1 MSRPVAGVDIPVA
14 RAILEYNMKRLV
26 PSTKR
31 AAVLMSDIPMESS
44 SYISKLDYILLNVN
58 PNSQIVRLISSTIE
72 YADES
77 ESLQRALDLD
87 LEYVQLQHMCLW
99 DYACNFFMLGNWK
112 SALDCFSI
120 LKDESNWSR
129 AVYT

>member
-1 MSRPVAGVDIPVA
+1 
-14 RAILEYNMKRLV
+14 
-26 PSTKR
+26 
-31 AAVLMSDIPMESS
+31 MSDTPMESS
-44 SYISKLDYILLNVN
+44 SYISRLDYILLSVN
-58 PNSQIVRLISSTIE
+58 PNSQIVRLTSSIM
-72 YADES
+72 ARANKS